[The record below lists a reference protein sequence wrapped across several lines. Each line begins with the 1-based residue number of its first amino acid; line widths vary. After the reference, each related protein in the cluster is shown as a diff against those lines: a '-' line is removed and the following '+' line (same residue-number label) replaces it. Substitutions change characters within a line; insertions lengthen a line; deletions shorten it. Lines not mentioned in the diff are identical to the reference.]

1 MTRGAPESTSKF
13 HIPYS
18 IVLLFRQAY
27 HYQNYQISSIITS
40 VSHIKS
46 TFGPTLALIALLLI
60 TGGYLYLFTDYDVK
74 WPGFFAMLV
83 FYALIFYFGAY
94 AANLRRTD
102 DVNGVL
108 LAGRQLPL
116 FIAVFTM
123 SATWIGGGFIN
134 GTAEYAYD
142 PDFGLIWVQAPWG
155 YALSLMVGGLFF
167 ARKMRNYGFKTMLDP
182 LAQRFGKRMAA
193 VLFVPAL
200 SGEIFWTA
208 AILTAL
214 GTTFGVVLGL
224 ELQPAIIISALIA
237 IAYTA
242 LGGLWAVALTDIVQL
257 ILLVIG
263 LVLVLPFAA
272 GHAGHAGSFSATWDA
287 YTLKFGASATLLPS
301 REALGDYYWMWW
313 DYALLLIFGG
323 VAWQVYFQRVLAAK
337 TADIAVRLSIF
348 AGIICLL
355 VSIPAAMIGIIGS
368 VTDWA
373 ALGLPEPD
381 SPASILPHVMRYL
394 TPGLVGTIGLGA
406 IAAAVMSSVDSSI
419 LSAASMSG
427 WNVYR
432 PLFRPDIS
440 SENLAKVIRR
450 CIWIIGIAATII
462 SLNITSVYKLW
473 FLCSDFVYCL
483 LFPAL
488 VCALFDPKANT
499 WGAAAGFAVAAILR
513 FGGGDETLGLP
524 TFIPYPMISGDEVL
538 FPFRTFAMVSGLMTI
553 LIVSRLTQK
562 IDPAVELVEEQ

>member
-1 MTRGAPESTSKF
+1 MPSPLR
-13 HIPYS
+13 
-18 IVLLFRQAY
+18 
-27 HYQNYQISSIITS
+27 
-40 VSHIKS
+40 
-46 TFGPTLALIALLLI
+46 PTLLLVVFLLL
-60 TGGYLYLFTDYDVK
+60 TAGYLFLFTDYDVK

-83 FYALIFYFGAY
+83 FYALIFWFGTY
-94 AANLRRTD
+94 AARLRRTD

-108 LAGRQLPL
+108 LAGRQMPL
-116 FIAVFTM
+116 YIAIFTM

-142 PDFGLIWVQAPWG
+142 PDYGLIWVQAPWG
-155 YALSLMVGGLFF
+155 YALSLVVGGLLF
-167 ARKMRNYGFKTMLDP
+167 ARKMRDHGFKTMLDP
-182 LAQRFGKRMAA
+182 LDQRFGKRMAA

-200 SGEIFWTA
+200 SGEIFWTS

-224 ELQPAIIISALIA
+224 ELQAAIVISALIA

-242 LGGLWAVALTDIVQL
+242 IGGLWAVALTDIVQL
-257 ILLVIG
+257 SLLVVG
-263 LVLVLPFAA
+263 LVLVVPFAA
-272 GHAGHAGSFSATWDA
+272 AHAGGFGSAWEA
-287 YTLKFGASATLLPS
+287 YAEQMGAAATLLPS

-323 VAWQVYFQRVLAAK
+323 IAWQVYFQRVLAAR
-337 TADIAVRLSIF
+337 TADVAVKLSIF
-348 AGIICLL
+348 AGVVCLL
-355 VSIPAAMIGIIGS
+355 VAIPAAMIGIVGG
-368 VTDWA
+368 VTDWTA
-373 ALGLPEPD
+373 AGLPEPD

-394 TPGLVGTIGLGA
+394 TPTLIGTIGLGA

-432 PLFRPDIS
+432 PLLKPDVTT
-440 SENLAKVIRR
+440 ENLAKIIRR

-462 SLNITSVYKLW
+462 ALNVTSVYKLW

-538 FPFRTFAMVSGLMTI
+538 FPFRTFAMLSGLLTI
-553 LIVSRLTQK
+553 IIVSRLTQRINPPMPLIK
-562 IDPAVELVEEQ
+562 ESSE